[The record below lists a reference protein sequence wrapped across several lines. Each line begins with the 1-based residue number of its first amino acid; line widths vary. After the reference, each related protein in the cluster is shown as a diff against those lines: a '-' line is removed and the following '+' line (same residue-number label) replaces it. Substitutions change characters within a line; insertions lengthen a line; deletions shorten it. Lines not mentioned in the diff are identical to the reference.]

1 MLQFSEWET
10 MLTFAAYIHSY
21 SGTIAKLPS
30 FWSLTACLPSFF
42 SFLHSCPGLFFNMN
56 AKVTP
61 TLSNTVRSH
70 DWKGYC
76 TLGSW
81 VYSIEKSIQRITTL
95 FLLADPRRPSLKKMA
110 SSTAGGRV
118 AHQRSPPRSHLEPPP
133 VLLTSCRSRAASHGH
148 RSYSPSAT
156 GEWVAEH
163 PHRVDKLNVP
173 QAEQLIGAERRHLG
187 AAHERSGAPGEDAGG
202 EYVKGRDGRKMS
214 ARTPTAIR
222 QPWRPGPAS
231 AFRHW
236 GYAPPTLEAAAP
248 C

>member
-133 VLLTSCRSRAASHGH
+133 VLLTSYRSRAASHGH

-173 QAEQLIGAERRHLG
+173 QAEQLRAVAMANLLQFLSSLITHDSSPFCWCGTKVNEER
-187 AAHERSGAPGEDAGG
+187 ERKRKKRFLHQETKSSLAP
-202 EYVKGRDGRKMS
+202 R
-214 ARTPTAIR
+214 
-222 QPWRPGPAS
+222 
-231 AFRHW
+231 
-236 GYAPPTLEAAAP
+236 
-248 C
+248 